1 MLSKIADEAS
11 STVSKAW
18 EGATSQLNRSVLRHM
33 HREALVCSLK
43 CLEKEYKDGEEDN
56 FCLETCN
63 FNLRQAEA
71 MIMGEASR
79 LQERVARSYYDCQYD
94 NRNKHGEGFDM
105 NALKACFE
113 KSTAQNVE
121 NVGLVAKRLEQ
132 EIQKLSKSE

>member
-1 MLSKIADEAS
+1 MLAKIAEDAS

-18 EGATSQLNRSVLRHM
+18 EASVAELNKSVLRPLHKD
-33 HREALVCSLK
+33 ALVCSLK
-43 CLEKEYKDGEEDN
+43 CLDKEFKGTEEDN
-56 FCLETCN
+56 FCLDTCN

-71 MIMGEASR
+71 LLMGEASR

-105 NALKACFE
+105 DALKACFE

-121 NVGLVAKRLEQ
+121 NVTLVSKRLEQ